1 MMYEAKQTGFIICH
15 HDLFSFA
22 KASFLSSFSAL
33 NLHMFIP
40 DLAFTITAVWSPII
54 KKEHISKDISLV
66 I

>member
-1 MMYEAKQTGFIICH
+1 MYEAKQTGFIICH

-40 DLAFTITAVWSPII
+40 DLAFTITAV
-54 KKEHISKDISLV
+54 
-66 I
+66 